1 MRINSQEKLEI
12 QVARSRF
19 LAMAATYFLGVFND
33 NFFKQAALLLAVIA
47 GLSGLQGTATML
59 FSLPFILF
67 SAYGGWFA
75 DRFPKRQVIIWVK
88 FLEGAAMLVGA
99 YGIITLSWNWI
110 LAMVFLM
117 GIQSTFFGPALNGSI
132 PELYPSWYVTKANAL
147 LKLVTTTAILLG
159 MAVAGIAL
167 DQHWFATDIPFGR
180 LLVAV
185 TVLSVALGGIIA
197 AFGIKR
203 IESTKGHRP
212 FPWAGPIVS
221 LQESIKFRHDPPLL
235 LAVIG
240 NVYFYFLSLIA
251 VMLINTM
258 GLGELKMSV
267 TATSL
272 LAVSLMVGVCA
283 GALLAPIITSPE
295 RWSHV
300 LGPASFGMGGCLF
313 GAGVAAGME
322 LDLQWLLLL
331 VSLMGAGFFG
341 GIFLIPLTAF
351 IQVRPDRD
359 KKGQVIAAASFCA
372 FSGMLIAG
380 PTFTLL
386 DNTFLPSSNMLLLG
400 MFGMLSAVLFHT
412 GSKVTNSS
420 ASAREQARRN
430 NA

>member
-75 DRFPKRQVIIWVK
+75 DRFPKRQVIIGVK
-88 FLEGAAMLVGA
+88 FLEGAAMLIGA
-99 YGIITLSWNWI
+99 YGIITLSWGWI

-117 GIQSTFFGPALNGSI
+117 GLQSTFFGPALNGSI

-159 MAVAGIAL
+159 MAAAGIAL

-185 TVLSVALGGIIA
+185 TVLSVALAGIIA

-203 IESTKGHRP
+203 IENTNSHRP

-221 LQESIKFRHDPPLL
+221 LQDSLNFRHDPPLL

-258 GLGELKMSV
+258 GLSELKMSV

-272 LAVSLMVGVCA
+272 LAVSLMAGVCGGSLVA
-283 GALLAPIITSPE
+283 AKITSPE

-300 LGPASFGMGGCLF
+300 LGPASFGMGICLV
-313 GAGVAAGME
+313 GAGMVAGME
-322 LDLQWLLLL
+322 LDLQWLFLLA
-331 VSLMGAGFFG
+331 SLMGAGFCG

-351 IQVRPDRD
+351 IQIRPDLD

-386 DNTFLPSSNMLLLG
+386 DNTFLPSSNMVYLG
-400 MFGMLSAVLFHT
+400 MFGMISAVLFYA
-412 GSKVTNSS
+412 GSIFANSS
-420 ASAREQARRN
+420 VSARIPGKEN
-430 NA
+430 